1 MKIKKRPLIITIIT
15 IITLILV
22 TISATS
28 MKKIKFLAE
37 IIKLRN
43 SLPTIS
49 SDFYNEPIKDIEYK
63 DVIYKKR
70 DNKELTLDIYTNK
83 EAREATPIIIYVF
96 GNGWIYGDKVI
107 PSAIE
112 SIINLLKDE
121 GYAVIST
128 SYELMDDEVI
138 FKDQISDVKDTIRWI
153 YKNKDKYN
161 FDVNNIGIIGPSAG
175 AQLSMMAAFSREDE
189 FIGDQSLKSYSS
201 KVKYIID
208 LFGPARLSKIN
219 LSVGPE
225 EVVEKFSDS
234 DIEKL
239 SKEFSPIEYIR
250 EDLPDTLIIHS
261 LKDNIVPYETS
272 VELYETA
279 LKYNNNFELYTLQNC
294 THYLENLSNTEA
306 LNLYMKIV
314 DYILSKT
321 N

>member
-1 MKIKKRPLIITIIT
+1 MKIKKRSLIFTII
-15 IITLILV
+15 ILILV
-22 TISATS
+22 SISVINI
-28 MKKIKFLAE
+28 KKLKFLVE
-37 IIKLRN
+37 IIKLSN

-49 SDFYNEPIKDIEYK
+49 SNFYNEPIEDITYK

-70 DNKELTLDIYTNK
+70 DNKELTLDIYTDKKAN
-83 EAREATPIIIYVF
+83 EATPVIIYVF
-96 GNGWIYGDKVI
+96 GNGWMYGDKVI

-112 SIINLLKDE
+112 SIIDLLKDE

-138 FKDQISDVKDTIRWI
+138 LEDQISDVKDTIRWV

-175 AQLSMMAAFSREDE
+175 AQLSMMAAFSQDDK
-189 FIGDQSLKSYSS
+189 FIGDKSLKSYSS

-208 LFGPARLSKIN
+208 LFGPARLSKVN

-225 EVVEKFSDS
+225 EVVERFSDN

-239 SKEFSPIEYIR
+239 SKEFSPIEYVR

-272 VELYETA
+272 VELYEAA
-279 LKYNNNFELYTLQNC
+279 LKYNNNFELYTLQDC